1 MQKSEDKV
9 SAAADAPVSFPGYCP
24 GRPSKR
30 IPAVLSQRECQA
42 LFSQLTGSTRLMAQ
56 LMYGAGLRLME
67 LLRLRVQDVN
77 FEQGIVIV
85 RCGKGGNSGGVG
97 RGYPLW
103 MQK

>member
-1 MQKSEDKV
+1 
-9 SAAADAPVSFPGYCP
+9 
-24 GRPSKR
+24 
-30 IPAVLSQRECQA
+30 
-42 LFSQLTGSTRLMAQ
+42 MAQ

-67 LLRLRVQDVN
+67 LLWLRVQDVN

-85 RCGKGGNSGGVG
+85 RSGKGGNSGGVG